1 MAENNNEKT
10 IIDVDFVDE
19 EKQEQEEPKATDL
32 VKVEDK
38 PRGPIR
44 KAVDWVTTPFR
55 FIYKKAKESPVVKKA
70 KESPVVAGLGG
81 AVLGAAA
88 GVGGKTL
95 YDHLKGKKS
104 GFIPAEP
111 IEVPDDGESY
121 VETGSSYEST
131 EE

>member
-1 MAENNNEKT
+1 MANENEKT
-10 IIDVDFVDE
+10 VINMNFVDE
-19 EKQEQEEPKATDL
+19 DQEQEETKVTDL
-32 VKVEDK
+32 QKVEDSNK

-44 KAVDWVTTPFR
+44 KAVDWITTPFR
-55 FIYKKAKESPVVKKA
+55 FIYKKAKESPVV
-70 KESPVVAGLGG
+70 AGLGG
-81 AVLGAAA
+81 AVIGAAA

-104 GFIPAEP
+104 GFIPADP
-111 IEVPDDGESY
+111 IEVPDDGETY

>member
-1 MAENNNEKT
+1 MAENNEKKQ
-10 IIDVDFVDE
+10 E
-19 EKQEQEEPKATDL
+19 QEQEEPKATNP

-38 PRGPIR
+38 PHGPIR
-44 KAVDWVTTPFR
+44 KAIDWVTTPFR
-55 FIYKKAKESPVVKKA
+55 FIYKKA

-121 VETGSSYEST
+121 AETGSSYEST

>member
-1 MAENNNEKT
+1 MAENNEKT
-10 IIDVDFVDE
+10 IIDMEFVDE
-19 EKQEQEEPKATDL
+19 EKQEQEEPKATNL

-55 FIYKKAKESPVVKKA
+55 FIYKKA

-121 VETGSSYEST
+121 VDSGSSYEST

>member
-1 MAENNNEKT
+1 MANENEKT
-10 IIDVDFVDE
+10 VINMNFVDE
-19 EKQEQEEPKATDL
+19 DQEHEEVKVTDL
-32 VKVEDK
+32 QKVEDSK

-55 FIYKKAKESPVVKKA
+55 FIYKKA

-104 GFIPAEP
+104 GFIPADPVE
-111 IEVPDDGESY
+111 IQDDGEVYSKAA
-121 VETGSSYEST
+121 SYENT

>member
-19 EKQEQEEPKATDL
+19 EKQEQEEPKATNL

-55 FIYKKAKESPVVKKA
+55 FIYKKA

-111 IEVPDDGESY
+111 IEVPDDGEY

>member
-1 MAENNNEKT
+1 MANENEKT
-10 IIDVDFVDE
+10 VINMNFVDE
-19 EKQEQEEPKATDL
+19 DQEQEETKVTDL
-32 VKVEDK
+32 QKVEDSK

-55 FIYKKAKESPVVKKA
+55 FIYKKAKESPVV
-70 KESPVVAGLGG
+70 AGLGG
-81 AVLGAAA
+81 AVIGAAA

-104 GFIPAEP
+104 GFIPADP
-111 IEVPDDGESY
+111 IEVPDDGETY
-121 VETGSSYEST
+121 VDSGSSYEST

>member
-10 IIDVDFVDE
+10 VIDMDFVDE

-55 FIYKKAKESPVVKKA
+55 FIYKKAKESPVV
-70 KESPVVAGLGG
+70 AGLGG

-104 GFIPAEP
+104 GFIPADP

>member
-10 IIDVDFVDE
+10 IIDVDFVDD

-55 FIYKKAKESPVVKKA
+55 FIYKKA